1 MVLVLFVVGGY
12 YAYKYVVE
20 PDTAAAVGCKSQ
32 HNNCMVNCRKSTSE
46 APQAQACQE
55 ECNRKAAA
63 CVEPKR

>member
-1 MVLVLFVVGGY
+1 VLVLFVVGGY

-20 PDTAAAVGCKSQ
+20 PDTVAAASCKSQ
-32 HNNCMVNCRKSTSE
+32 HSSCIVDCRRTTSE

-55 ECNRKAAA
+55 ECSRKAAV